1 MRTVQNAVDDGEKK
15 PTLCGVCSA
24 AVTWVFMGTVR
35 TMVERCAPG
44 AGNVAIQAPLFAF
57 GAAQMPGAERAGN
70 TNFRVHVCRGAR
82 AFSADGITRKSREN
96 TPKSPS
102 ISYRSSGSDNS
113 RRRK

>member
-1 MRTVQNAVDDGEKK
+1 MGTVQNAVDDGEKK
-15 PTLCGVCSA
+15 PALCGVCGS
-24 AVTWVFMGTVR
+24 AVTWVLLGTVR

-57 GAAQMPGAERAGN
+57 GAAQTPGAERAGN
-70 TNFRVHVCRGAR
+70 TNFRVHVCKGAR

-102 ISYRSSGSDNS
+102 ISYRPKGSVNS
-113 RRRK
+113 RGRK